1 MVHPSV
7 AKLLHGKVKAGEFIM
22 NKQMIQKVQAELQR
36 LEELFENEDVTQK
49 IDTLK
54 DKFSIC
60 EIVYKIILKDYLKS
74 KNEDTKKLVINMTQ
88 AKAALKYAGYIF
100 DSEIVGKVFGSQ
112 KAVGSRSVKI
122 IRDELNHTLKQ
133 IVVKELIDRYDELI
147 GYMDSFLNMIRQ
159 GIE

>member
-1 MVHPSV
+1 M
-7 AKLLHGKVKAGEFIM
+7 AENIKNKAE
-22 NKQMIQKVQAELQR
+22 NELQR
-36 LEELFENEDVTQK
+36 LEELFENEDTTQK
-49 IDTLK
+49 IDNLK

-133 IVVKELIDRYDELI
+133 SAVTELINRYDELI
-147 GYMDSFLNMIRQ
+147 GYMDSFLDMIRQ

>member
-1 MVHPSV
+1 MAEKIKKK
-7 AKLLHGKVKAGEFIM
+7 AK
-22 NKQMIQKVQAELQR
+22 AELQR

-74 KNEDTKKLVINMTQ
+74 QNEDTKKLVINMAQ

-112 KAVGSRSVKI
+112 KTVGSRSVKI

-133 IVVKELIDRYDELI
+133 SAVTELINRYDELI

-159 GIE
+159 GNE

>member
-1 MVHPSV
+1 MAEKTKKK
-7 AKLLHGKVKAGEFIM
+7 AK
-22 NKQMIQKVQAELQR
+22 AELQR

-74 KNEDTKKLVINMTQ
+74 QNEDTKKLVINMAQ

-112 KAVGSRSVKI
+112 KTVGSRSVKI

-133 IVVKELIDRYDELI
+133 SAVTELINRYDELI